1 MFNLFLTWDIRGLFL
16 LLPLFI
22 LYGFL
27 VSTIRINLARGAHRH
42 CILAWKWMISF
53 GRQSSNV
60 CQAVQGS
67 LVSQKR
73 HHFPCKRQKVGVLIC
88 DLSVDSEAL
97 GKCLHL
103 SGYGIASIK
112 LTPKIAFI
120 NLPDWF
126 WRELKIIICWLIL
139 DLSYWFVFSLL
150 FPPPLNVFLRW
161 LQKREQG
168 GKGKLM
174 KSVKRT
180 NTCFE
185 MCKWTHLKISTIFRR
200 NFTDS
205 FKFMCMDSKDTG
217 WSKGKIRF
225 LRS

>member
-1 MFNLFLTWDIRGLFL
+1 M
-16 LLPLFI
+16 
-22 LYGFL
+22 
-27 VSTIRINLARGAHRH
+27 
-42 CILAWKWMISF
+42 
-53 GRQSSNV
+53 
-60 CQAVQGS
+60 
-67 LVSQKR
+67 
-73 HHFPCKRQKVGVLIC
+73 GVLIC

-103 SGYGIASIK
+103 SGYDIASIK
-112 LTPKIAFI
+112 LTPKIASI

-168 GKGKLM
+168 SKGKLM
-174 KSVKRT
+174 KSVNKRA
-180 NTCFE
+180 NIRIE
-185 MCKWTHLKISTIFRR
+185 MCKRTHLKISITLRR
-200 NFTDS
+200 NSTDS
-205 FKFMCMDSKDTG
+205 FKFTCMDSKDTG
-217 WSKGKIRF
+217 WSKGKIPF